1 MKQDSVLL
9 DVTRAGVAVITL
21 NRPEVHNAFNALVVE
36 RLNDILD
43 ELRGAD
49 GVRVVLLE
57 GAGKNFSA
65 GADLEWIRAAADYT
79 HADNLEDAR
88 ALAGMLNRLHT
99 LPQPTV
105 ALVTGAARGGGVG
118 LIAACDMAIATRD
131 ASFAFTE
138 AKLGM
143 IPAII
148 SPFVI
153 RTIGERAARRYF
165 LTSETFDADE
175 AYRLGLVQWVV
186 ESKEALAQESERL
199 VTQIFQNGPDALH
212 AVKDLIQA
220 VAARTDYE
228 HVLDN
233 TAHRMADIR
242 VTKEAK
248 EGVAAFL
255 EKRKPSWIV

>member
-1 MKQDSVLL
+1 MKQDSILL

-21 NRPEVHNAFNALVVE
+21 NRPEVHNAFNALVIE

-65 GADLEWIRAAADYT
+65 GADLEWMRAAADYT
-79 HADNLEDAR
+79 HGDNLEDAR

-165 LTSETFDADE
+165 LTAETFDADE
-175 AYRLGLVQWVV
+175 AYRLGLVQWIV
-186 ESKEALAQESERL
+186 ESKEAMAQESERL
-199 VTQIFQNGPDALH
+199 VTQIFQNGPNALH

-228 HVLDN
+228 GILDN
-233 TAHRMADIR
+233 TAHRLADIR
-242 VTKEAK
+242 ATEEAK

-255 EKRKPSWIV
+255 EKRKPSWIA

>member
-175 AYRLGLVQWVV
+175 AYRLGLVQWIV

-199 VTQIFQNGPDALH
+199 VTQIFQNGPNALH

-220 VAARTDYE
+220 VATRTDYE
-228 HVLDN
+228 GILDN
-233 TAHRMADIR
+233 TAHRLADIR
-242 VTKEAK
+242 ATEEAK

-255 EKRKPSWIV
+255 EKRKPSWIA